1 MSRWTVLTL
10 LFFVRTGMGFQ
21 YQTPAALGTL
31 MQSHYS
37 VALDQIGLLIGIYFV
52 TGMGLAIPTA
62 ALGSLVNEKRAV
74 SIGLALMALGG
85 LWAGLA
91 EGWVGL
97 AAARVVAGTGG
108 VLINIL
114 MTKIVADWF
123 ADGALATAMAIFV
136 NSWPVGIAVALVAA
150 PALALNFGP
159 AAVFYVGA
167 AWSLAALVL
176 IQLLPA
182 PPARQAA
189 ATSAEWPTSRNG
201 VRVVLAGLVWAFFNA
216 AFVVV
221 FSFGPTMLQEDG
233 LSLVAAGGAISLIL
247 WFSIL
252 GVFAGGVLADKS
264 GRPGLIIVVCSVLM
278 IAAIILV
285 ANVSLTYAMFAVL
298 GALTGLPAGSIMALP
313 ARILPVQ
320 QRLRGMAYFYTIFY
334 AVIVLSPIAAG
345 IVSARS
351 GSARVAFLGS
361 AALMAAGLVSYALLK
376 LFERRG
382 AARSTATA

>member
-74 SIGLALMALGG
+74 SVGLALMAVGG

-91 EGWVGL
+91 QGWGGL
-97 AAARVVAGTGG
+97 VAARIIGGTGG

-136 NSWPVGIAVALVAA
+136 NSWPVGIAIALVAV
-150 PALALNFGP
+150 PALAVNFGP
-159 AAVFYVGA
+159 AAAFYVGA
-167 AWSLAALVL
+167 AWSLAALVAM
-176 IQLLPA
+176 QLLPA
-182 PPARQAA
+182 SPERQASA
-189 ATSAEWPTSRNG
+189 VPAEWPTSRNG
-201 VRVVLAGLVWAFFNA
+201 VRVILAGLVWAFFNA

-247 WFSIL
+247 WFSIV
-252 GVFAGGVLADKS
+252 GVFTGGVLADKS
-264 GRPGLIIVVCSVLM
+264 GRPGLIIVACSLALV
-278 IAAIILV
+278 AAIAVV
-285 ANVSLTYAMFAVL
+285 ANVSSSYVMFAVL
-298 GALTGLPAGSIMALP
+298 GVLTGLPAGSIMALP
-313 ARILPVQ
+313 ARILPGQ
-320 QRLRGMAYFYTIFY
+320 ERMRGMGYFYTIFY
-334 AVIVLSPIAAG
+334 AVIVLSPVAAG
-345 IVSARS
+345 ILSAHS
-351 GSARVAFLGS
+351 GSARAAFMSS
-361 AALMAAGLVSYALLK
+361 AGLMMAGLVCFALLK
-376 LFERRG
+376 IFERRST
-382 AARSTATA
+382 ARSTAPA